1 MQDAEENTWEPLDN
15 LGEAEKAIKLFEKEL
30 ELKNL
35 SAVKAQGQQNK
46 RKLTQVGLEQATTSS
61 VCLSSSLLPIT
72 NCLLCRVRET
82 SPRPKVLRYIK
93 PL

>member
-35 SAVKAQGQQNK
+35 SVVKAQGQQNK
-46 RKLTQVGLEQATTSS
+46 RKLTQVGLDQATTSS
-61 VCLSSSLLPIT
+61 VCLSSSLLPIP
-72 NCLLCRVRET
+72 NFQLCRVREI